1 MCWQEL
7 DRQKL
12 KVDGGPL
19 PASSALR
26 RPPAAGWNEYA
37 LIHSVSTHAV
47 QYAHSR
53 NHASIQPPTLWCSQ
67 TWTQIQVKIHTPRPH
82 AASVTHKVQC
92 QQHNL
97 RLSSPIVLPSTFLSP
112 SFCYRLFH
120 LSLFSTSS
128 RSHYLCSLGTSVV
141 QRQYGFFY
149 YQVIHCVLC
158 RQVKEFS
165 ATGLCTVSDLMHTR
179 ILQTCFHLPPSA
191 LCIPL
196 HSPLAVEQGCGL
208 EL

>member
-1 MCWQEL
+1 ML
-7 DRQKL
+7 SNLNTD
-12 KVDGGPL
+12 
-19 PASSALR
+19 SS
-26 RPPAAGWNEYA
+26 ED
-37 LIHSVSTHAV
+37 S
-47 QYAHSR
+47 
-53 NHASIQPPTLWCSQ
+53 
-67 TWTQIQVKIHTPRPH
+67 H
-82 AASVTHKVQC
+82 AAAAC
-92 QQHNL
+92 
-97 RLSSPIVLPSTFLSP
+97 RLGYPWGPMSATQPEAVSSSPCVSSPIVLPSTFLSP

-165 ATGLCTVSDLMHTR
+165 ATGLCMVSDLMHTR
-179 ILQTCFHLPPSA
+179 ILQTCFHLPPPA

-196 HSPLAVEQGCGL
+196 HSSLAVKQGCGL